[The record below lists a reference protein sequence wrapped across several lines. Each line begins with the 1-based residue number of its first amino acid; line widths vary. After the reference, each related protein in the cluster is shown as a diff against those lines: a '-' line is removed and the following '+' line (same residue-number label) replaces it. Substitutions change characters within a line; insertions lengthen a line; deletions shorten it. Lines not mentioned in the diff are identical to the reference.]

1 MALIIRV
8 IRVIRSYNK
17 NHQRPQELPCSWGRL
32 RFGMSALRQ
41 CFSLTLTGNHKKH
54 HHDQQENFYFQHPC

>member
-17 NHQRPQELPCSWGRL
+17 KHQRPQERH
-32 RFGMSALRQ
+32 ALGVV
-41 CFSLTLTGNHKKH
+41 CILACPLCVSVLG
-54 HHDQQENFYFQHPC
+54 